1 MLRAT
6 MPTVNPLASLRAPC
20 PPFRGPGKLPLR
32 GCMAKRE
39 HFALQY
45 KMARPERFELPTT

>member
-1 MLRAT
+1 MLRTT
-6 MPTVNPLASLRAPC
+6 MSTVNPQASLRAPC
-20 PPFRGPGKLPLR
+20 PPFHGTGKLPPR
-32 GCMAKRE
+32 RCMAKHE